1 MDRLKV
7 DDSSFLLKG
16 GNYVLSYAISTH
28 KPFTQDCLLSHDTQ
42 YIQWQYKSWINER
55 GGACSNHC
63 RALNVVCSVYLLPI
77 NKLIEKLTNEI
88 WSSSFS
94 ARYSV
99 CLTLVFVMVASI
111 FRKLPTGRHLQRL
124 QGGRHYSE
132 VFFSELSM
140 VDLTYAGKKLFW
152 DSNIGSHHY

>member
-1 MDRLKV
+1 MTQAFFSKV
-7 DDSSFLLKG
+7 AIMYWVMQSAHTSPLLKIAFCLMTRSIFS
-16 GNYVLSYAISTH
+16 GNIKAELTRGVVRVLITVELWMSYVLFICCQST
-28 KPFTQDCLLSHDTQ
+28 
-42 YIQWQYKSWINER
+42 I
-55 GGACSNHC
+55 
-63 RALNVVCSVYLLPI
+63 
-77 NKLIEKLTNEI
+77 IEKLTNEI

-99 CLTLVFVMVASI
+99 CLTLVFVLVASI

-140 VDLTYAGKKLFW
+140 VDLTYAGKNYFEIQILVLIIIKPF
-152 DSNIGSHHY
+152 

>member
-42 YIQWQYKSWINER
+42 YIQWQYKSWTNER

-63 RALNVVCSVYLLPI
+63 RALNVVCCLFVANQQLLR
-77 NKLIEKLTNEI
+77 N
-88 WSSSFS
+88 
-94 ARYSV
+94 
-99 CLTLVFVMVASI
+99 
-111 FRKLPTGRHLQRL
+111 LQMKYDRAPFL
-124 QGGRHYSE
+124 RGIQC
-132 VFFSELSM
+132 
-140 VDLTYAGKKLFW
+140 A
-152 DSNIGSHHY
+152 